1 MNNNEKRSFPNADDL
16 MRFMESHMLGVDGA
30 KHNLRREIFWSS
42 EQVENAI
49 RAYFESMPQP
59 VVVTSTIRVPDTIGT
74 MIEPHFVTRIGKD
87 VWQGLGAKALSMKN
101 VIYSETNRDIDS
113 GDLRVR
119 SYLRILPWPE
129 ER

>member
-16 MRFMESHMLGVDGA
+16 MRFMGNHMLGVDGA

-49 RAYFESMPQP
+49 RAYFESMPKP
-59 VVVTSTIRVPDTIGT
+59 VVVTSTITLTYAYELPSKEQV
-74 MIEPHFVTRIGKD
+74 MRIGED
-87 VWQGLGAKALSMKN
+87 IWRSLGAEVLRMNTA
-101 VIYSETNRDIDS
+101 IRCETNYDIATCETK
-113 GDLRVR
+113 VR
-119 SYLRILPWPE
+119 ANLRILPWPE